1 MALNAKQKGNRW
13 ELTCAHFLQ
22 PIFPKVVTARST
34 DRAADAAGIDL
45 VKTGNWAFQCKHV
58 ERGLDLFKTL
68 EGMPVNTTNV
78 VLWKRNRKGA
88 LAVLEMQTMLEII
101 SQLERMRTNESG
113 ANTDVLPSAT
123 SLTITPTDS
132 LTTLDF

>member
-34 DRAADAAGIDL
+34 DRAADAAGLDL

-58 ERGLDLFKTL
+58 ERGLDVFKTL
-68 EGMPVNTTNV
+68 EGMPANTTNV

-88 LAVLEMQTMLEII
+88 VAVLEMQTMLTLI
-101 SQLERMRTNESG
+101 SQLEAIRTKGSDVS
-113 ANTDVLPSAT
+113 TDAWPPDT
-123 SLTITPTDS
+123 SQTISQTDS

>member
-13 ELTCAHFLQ
+13 ELLCAHFLQ

-34 DRAADAAGIDL
+34 DRAADAAGMDL

-58 ERGLDLFKTL
+58 ERGLDVFKTL
-68 EGMPVNTTNV
+68 EGMPANTTNV

-88 LAVLEMQTMLEII
+88 VAVLEMQQMLELILKLEAIRMNGSEEKTDAWQRDTSPTI
-101 SQLERMRTNESG
+101 SQ
-113 ANTDVLPSAT
+113 
-123 SLTITPTDS
+123 TDS
-132 LTTLDF
+132 STILDF

>member
-34 DRAADAAGIDL
+34 DRAADAAGLDL

-58 ERGLDLFKTL
+58 ERGLDVFKTL
-68 EGMPVNTTNV
+68 EGMPATTLNV

-88 LAVLEMQTMLEII
+88 VAVLEMQTMLSLI
-101 SQLERMRTNESG
+101 SQLEKMQTSASD

-123 SLTITPTDS
+123 SKTITQPDS
-132 LTTLDF
+132 LTTLYF

>member
-13 ELTCAHFLQ
+13 ELLCAHFLQ

-34 DRAADAAGIDL
+34 DRAADAAGMDL

-58 ERGLDLFKTL
+58 ERGLDVFKTL
-68 EGMPVNTTNV
+68 EGMPANTTNV

-88 LAVLEMQTMLEII
+88 VAVLEMQTMLEII
-101 SQLERMRTNESG
+101 SRLERVQMSESD
-113 ANTDVLPSAT
+113 ANIDVLP
-123 SLTITPTDS
+123 
-132 LTTLDF
+132 

>member
-45 VKTGNWAFQCKHV
+45 VRTGNWAFQCKHV

-101 SQLERMRTNESG
+101 SQLERMRTSASG

-123 SLTITPTDS
+123 SQTITQTDS

>member
-13 ELTCAHFLQ
+13 ELLCAHFLR

-34 DRAADAAGIDL
+34 DRAADAAGMDL

-58 ERGLDLFKTL
+58 ERGLDVFKTL
-68 EGMPVNTTNV
+68 EAMPKTTINV

-88 LAVLEMQTMLEII
+88 VAVLEMQQMLELI
-101 SQLERMRTNESG
+101 SQLERTRTNGCDESSD
-113 ANTDVLPSAT
+113 A
-123 SLTITPTDS
+123 
-132 LTTLDF
+132 

>member
-34 DRAADAAGIDL
+34 DRAADAAGLDL

-58 ERGLDLFKTL
+58 ERGLDVFKTL

-88 LAVLEMQTMLEII
+88 VAVLEMQTMLEII
-101 SQLERMRTNESG
+101 SQLERMRTNESD
-113 ANTDVLPSAT
+113 ANTDALHLAT
-123 SLTITPTDS
+123 SQTITPTDS
-132 LTTLDF
+132 STILDF

>member
-34 DRAADAAGIDL
+34 DRAADAAGLDL

-58 ERGLDLFKTL
+58 ERGLDVFKTL
-68 EGMPVNTTNV
+68 EGMPATTLNV

-88 LAVLEMQTMLEII
+88 VAVLEMQTMLSLI
-101 SQLERMRTNESG
+101 SQLEKMRTNESD
-113 ANTDVLPSAT
+113 ASIDVLP
-123 SLTITPTDS
+123 
-132 LTTLDF
+132 